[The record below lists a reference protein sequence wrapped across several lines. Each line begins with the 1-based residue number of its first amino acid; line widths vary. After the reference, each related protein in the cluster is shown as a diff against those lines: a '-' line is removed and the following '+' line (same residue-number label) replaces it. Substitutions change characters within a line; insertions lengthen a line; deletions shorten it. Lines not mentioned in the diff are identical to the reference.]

1 MSTIDEVAFLAK
13 VSVATV
19 SRVINNS
26 TNVSPETKERVLNAI
41 ARLKYQP
48 NAMGA
53 LLRKEHTGMILILLH
68 SVDNPFFSPIVQGI
82 EYFAQSNGMNVLI
95 CTTYGDKNR
104 EKHYLDLLKS
114 HFVDGLLL
122 ITNTLTCEELNELN
136 RNYPVVQV
144 VEYLPTCEASYFSID
159 FYQAA
164 FTLVERLIEKGHKH
178 IAFIHAGLANIVS
191 TKKKYQAYCDALKK
205 HNLEAII
212 EDISEHAFGYESGRT
227 MTRELL
233 NEHPSITA
241 FFATSDLMACGI
253 LDELRDQGFKVP
265 QDKAII
271 SFDNTIFSTLVQ
283 PNITSVDVNGFQ
295 LGYQSLEYLKKR
307 INDKKF
313 TDKLEVFLPYVIHER
328 ESS

>member
-19 SRVINNS
+19 SRVINNN
-26 TNVSPETKERVLNAI
+26 TNVAPETKERVLNAI

-48 NAMGA
+48 NAMGS

-95 CTTYGDKNR
+95 CTTYGDKTR

-144 VEYLPTCEASYFSID
+144 VEYLPGCDASFFSID
-159 FYQAA
+159 FYKA
-164 FTLVERLIEKGHKH
+164 TISLIDRLIEKGHQQ
-178 IAFIHAGLANIVS
+178 IAFVHAGLSDIVS
-191 TKKKYQAYCDALKK
+191 TKKKYQAYCDVLRK
-205 HNLEAII
+205 HKLEPIVD
-212 EDISEHAFGYESGRT
+212 ENSEHVFGYESGRT
-227 MTRELL
+227 ITRDLL
-233 NEHPSITA
+233 KKNPSITA
-241 FFATSDLMACGI
+241 FFATSDLIACGI
-253 LDELRDQGFKVP
+253 MDELKDQGFRVP
-265 QDKAII
+265 QDKAVI
-271 SFDNTIFSTLVQ
+271 SFDNTIFSTIVQ
-283 PNITSVDVNGFQ
+283 PHLTSVDVNGFQ

-313 TDKLEVFLPYVIHER
+313 TEKIEVYLPYVIHER

>member
-82 EYFAQSNGMNVLI
+82 EYFAQSSGMNVLI

-144 VEYLPTCEASYFSID
+144 VEYLPESDATYFSID

-164 FTLVERLIEKGHKH
+164 FSLVERLIEKGHQH
-178 IAFIHAGLANIVS
+178 IAFVHAGLSDIVS
-191 TKKKYQAYCDALKK
+191 TKKKHQAYCDALKN
-205 HNLEAII
+205 HHLEPII
-212 EDISEHAFGYESGRT
+212 DDNSEHVFGYDSGRT
-227 MTRELL
+227 ITRQLL
-233 NEHPSITA
+233 KDNPSITA

-253 LDELRDQGFKVP
+253 LDELSDQGFSVP

-283 PNITSVDVNGFQ
+283 PNLTSVDVNGFQ

-313 TDKLEVFLPYVIHER
+313 TEKLEVFLPYVIHER